1 MQTTFMELTLSPVY
15 RHAQRVLSQWI
26 DARHAAA
33 RREAFRTRAAVAQLG
48 PADRHRLARWLAWIV
63 SAERCRGSRRLDER
77 LRQLDASLHALMRT
91 TLATLPPMSPADV
104 VRLAVE
110 PPVSADTAPRMTS
123 VSATR

>member
-1 MQTTFMELTLSPVY
+1 MELTLSPVY

-91 TLATLPPMSPADV
+91 TLATLPSMYTVEA
-104 VRLAVE
+104 VRLTAE
-110 PPVSADTAPRMTS
+110 RPVSADTAPHMTS